1 MKRKKLLALHNDSSN
16 GNVHGSLRRRIRL
29 AESSGDV
36 YKIGI
41 CQQLEHDAL
50 DQATRGLEDACKEK
64 IW

>member
-1 MKRKKLLALHNDSSN
+1 MKRKKLLALTMTAAMGMSMAACGGESDS
-16 GNVHGSLRRRIRL
+16 

-50 DQATRGLEDACKEK
+50 DQAT
-64 IW
+64 